1 MNNVNIIWI
10 ILMSISLIGICIS
23 YFLKSREVEY
33 FKIIQE
39 TDANLLACYVVSMEA
54 LIKSIDEDEQVEE
67 TVKMAKEMINLYK
80 KEIM

>member
-1 MNNVNIIWI
+1 MNNINIIWI
-10 ILMSISLIGICIS
+10 ILMSISLVGICVS

-39 TDANLLACYVVSMEA
+39 TDTNLLACYVVSMEA
-54 LIKSIDEDEQVEE
+54 LVKSIDNNEQVEE
-67 TVKMAKEMINLYK
+67 TIKMAKEMINLYK

>member
-10 ILMSISLIGICIS
+10 ILMSISLVGICIS

-39 TDANLLACYVVSMEA
+39 TDANLLAYYVVSMEA
-54 LIKSIDEDEQVEE
+54 LIKSIDDNEQVEE
-67 TVKMAKEMINLYK
+67 TIKIAKEMVSLYK

>member
-1 MNNVNIIWI
+1 MNNANIIWI
-10 ILMSISLIGICIS
+10 ILMSISLVGICIS

-54 LIKSIDEDEQVEE
+54 LIKSIDNNEQVEE
-67 TVKMAKEMINLYK
+67 TVKMAKEMVNLYK
-80 KEIM
+80 REIV

>member
-10 ILMSISLIGICIS
+10 ILMSISLVGICIS

-54 LIKSIDEDEQVEE
+54 LIKSIDNNEQVEE
-67 TVKMAKEMINLYK
+67 TVKIAKEMINLYK
-80 KEIM
+80 SEIM

>member
-10 ILMSISLIGICIS
+10 ILMSISLAGICMS
-23 YFLKSREVEY
+23 YFLKSHEVEY

-54 LIKSIDEDEQVEE
+54 LIKSIDNNEQVEE
-67 TVKMAKEMINLYK
+67 TMKMAREMINLYK

>member
-1 MNNVNIIWI
+1 MDNVNIIWI
-10 ILMSISLIGICIS
+10 ILISVSLFGICIS

-54 LIKSIDEDEQVEE
+54 LIKSIDDNEQVEE
-67 TVKMAKEMINLYK
+67 AIKIAKEMVDLHK
-80 KEIM
+80 REVV

>member
-39 TDANLLACYVVSMEA
+39 VDENLLACYVVSMEA
-54 LIKSIDEDEQVEE
+54 LIKSIDNNEQVEE
-67 TVKMAKEMINLYK
+67 TMKMAKEMVNLY
-80 KEIM
+80 ER

>member
-39 TDANLLACYVVSMEA
+39 TDANLLACYVVSIEA
-54 LIKSIDEDEQVEE
+54 LIKSIDNNEQVEE
-67 TVKMAKEMINLYK
+67 TIKMAKEMDNLYK
-80 KEIM
+80 REMI

>member
-1 MNNVNIIWI
+1 MDNVNIIWI
-10 ILMSISLIGICIS
+10 ILISISLIGICIS

-54 LIKSIDEDEQVEE
+54 LIKSIDDNEQVEE
-67 TVKMAKEMINLYK
+67 TIKIAKEMVDLYK
-80 KEIM
+80 REVV

>member
-1 MNNVNIIWI
+1 MNNINIIWI
-10 ILMSISLIGICIS
+10 ILISISLIGICIS

-39 TDANLLACYVVSMEA
+39 TDANLLACYVVSIEA
-54 LIKSIDEDEQVEE
+54 LIKSIDNNEQVEE
-67 TVKMAKEMINLYK
+67 TIKMAKEMINLYK

>member
-23 YFLKSREVEY
+23 YFLKSREVEDL
-33 FKIIQE
+33 KIIQE
-39 TDANLLACYVVSMEA
+39 TDSNLLACYVVSMEA
-54 LIKSIDEDEQVEE
+54 LVKSIDNNEQVEE
-67 TVKMAKEMINLYK
+67 TIKMAKEMINLYK

>member
-10 ILMSISLIGICIS
+10 ILMSISLVGICVS

-39 TDANLLACYVVSMEA
+39 TDTNLLACYVVSMEA
-54 LIKSIDEDEQVEE
+54 LIKSIDDNEQVEE

-80 KEIM
+80 SEIM

>member
-10 ILMSISLIGICIS
+10 ILMSISLVGICIS

-54 LIKSIDEDEQVEE
+54 LIKSIDNNEQVEE

-80 KEIM
+80 SEIM

>member
-23 YFLKSREVEY
+23 YFLKSREVEDL
-33 FKIIQE
+33 KIIQE
-39 TDANLLACYVVSMEA
+39 TDSNLLACYVVSMEA
-54 LIKSIDEDEQVEE
+54 LVKSIDNNEQVEE
-67 TVKMAKEMINLYK
+67 TIKMAKEMIHLYK